1 MLENESLFLHFRPTV
16 DDGEP
21 KLLGHSDH
29 IERERERERQTE
41 TETERDRDR
50 DRERQ
55 RQRETETERERDR
68 ERERER
74 ERERCTFLY
83 SLQCDQMA
91 RSNFPCLPI
100 GYNENVPNSKENFP
114 K

>member
-1 MLENESLFLHFRPTV
+1 MRVSGF
-16 DDGEP
+16 
-21 KLLGHSDH
+21 
-29 IERERERERQTE
+29 
-41 TETERDRDR
+41 ETERDRERERDR
-50 DRERQ
+50 DRE
-55 RQRETETERERDR
+55 RQRETETERERQ
-68 ERERER
+68 
-74 ERERCTFLY
+74 RCTFIY